1 MLGEAFA
8 SLTVFL
14 DDISSLIRNDCH
26 LSQGVEVCLLV
37 FGNNVI
43 SQKPLSIVDDTGFTN
58 IAISNADTD
67 SNLGKGLECIL
78 AEVLLLS
85 DENYMPPMIIVMSDG
100 YPSDLALY
108 DEMVCRLKQHKF
120 SSVAVCLAGQNPDDI
135 FMKLLSDQI
144 FFLDS
149 MDSSSFSRLIEDAYY
164 ANQLSQDGPGAAAL
178 QTDIF
183 ID

>member
-1 MLGEAFA
+1 MLGEGLA

-14 DDISSLIRNDCH
+14 DDISSLIRNDSH
-26 LSQGVEVCLLV
+26 LYQGVEVCLWV
-37 FGNNVI
+37 FGSNVACP
-43 SQKPLSIVDDTGFTN
+43 KPLTIVDNTGFPDIVITN
-58 IAISNADTD
+58 AGTD

-78 AEVLLLS
+78 DDVLLLK
-85 DENYMPPMIIVMSDG
+85 DEKYMPPMMIVMSDG

-108 DEMVCRLKQHKF
+108 DEMVCRLKQQKF

-135 FMKLLSDQI
+135 FMRLLSDQI

-149 MDSSSFSRLIEDAYY
+149 MDSSSFRRLIEDAYY